1 MRKGRSSAL
10 ENIGFTGYSIFV
22 FAVSGILLLLEDV
35 SAYKIAG
42 LKKERK
48 TAKMLGWVNIS
59 LGVLLTAVD
68 IISKKWF
75 W

>member
-1 MRKGRSSAL
+1 M
-10 ENIGFTGYSIFV
+10 ENVDFTSYSIFV
-22 FAVSGILLLLEDV
+22 FAITGILLLIEDV

-48 TAKMLGWVNIS
+48 TAKILGWVNIS
-59 LGVLLTAVD
+59 LGILLVLTD
-68 IISKKWF
+68 WIMKKWI

>member
-1 MRKGRSSAL
+1 MES
-10 ENIGFTGYSIFV
+10 IDFTSYSIFV
-22 FAVSGILLLLEDV
+22 FAVTGILLLLEDV

-48 TAKMLGWVNIS
+48 TAKILGWVNIS
-59 LGVLLTAVD
+59 LGLMLFLAD
-68 IISKKWF
+68 LILKQWF